1 MIEFGEILREL
12 ERKLRELAGIAGTGC
27 IWKVSG
33 YLLPEPDLERRFS
46 QHTCEFCA
54 GVKTHGDGEKQCVYH
69 DTRELVA
76 RLRQH
81 TAPFV
86 GTCHAGAVEIIV
98 PLPPETAG
106 FAGAVMLGPFRTEG
120 TECRYPELEAL
131 YRQLPVLRSE
141 AAEGYF
147 DFIPAIF
154 SDIIHRAYAET
165 GGLLPRRP
173 RDKRILEVL
182 EFLRLHSHENP
193 TAVRTAE
200 LVFMSPSRLLHL
212 FKLECGIGM
221 GEYLLKL
228 RLRKARRF
236 LLAADWP
243 ISRVAEKSGFTDQSY
258 FTSMFRREFGLP
270 PLRYRRKHGH
280 APYTV

>member
-1 MIEFGEILREL
+1 
-12 ERKLRELAGIAGTGC
+12 
-27 IWKVSG
+27 
-33 YLLPEPDLERRFS
+33 
-46 QHTCEFCA
+46 
-54 GVKTHGDGEKQCVYH
+54 
-69 DTRELVA
+69 
-76 RLRQH
+76 
-81 TAPFV
+81 
-86 GTCHAGAVEIIV
+86 
-98 PLPPETAG
+98 
-106 FAGAVMLGPFRTEG
+106 MLCPFRTEG

-131 YRQLPVLRSE
+131 YRQLPVLRPE